1 MSVAEEVVKL
11 ADLDELHL
19 YAQLGEELY
28 GESREISPG
37 ALDRLSERGRRWF
50 DSWFSASREAICA
63 HPAMIALQD
72 AEEATRLQEA
82 AALIDA
88 LMALRSAPPIATA
101 SAILLRRGVRRICS
115 T

>member
-1 MSVAEEVVKL
+1 MSVADEVVKL
-11 ADLDELHL
+11 ADLDEPSL
-19 YAQLGEELY
+19 YARLGEELY

-37 ALDRLSERGRRWF
+37 SLDRLGDRGRRWF
-50 DSWFSASREAICA
+50 DNWFSASREAICS

-82 AALIDA
+82 AALVDA
-88 LMALRSAPPIATA
+88 LMALRATPPIATA
-101 SAILLRRGVRRICS
+101 SAILLRRGVRRICG